1 MYSYIQSQNSQR
13 QNCNSNPEEELVVTY
28 EPIISNSVTTYVAN
42 YTFVQFFSPSYSL
55 CLDINLILVLDVSG
69 SMRYQDT
76 IGQAKVF
83 LEDVMYELDRG
94 DNFNI
99 IVFNSTVTKFSN
111 SLVRYGKLVYLI
123 FTYS

>member
-13 QNCNSNPEEELVVTY
+13 QNCNSNPEKELVVTY

-42 YTFVQFFSPSYSL
+42 YTFVQFFSPAYSL